1 MTKCIVIVSHI
12 GDDKFETKLQD
23 ALTVAGDGFLT
34 YSQDVSGEGMLTG
47 TVIYNAGLEKA

>member
-23 ALTVAGDGFLT
+23 TLTIAGDGFLT
-34 YSQDVSGEGMLTG
+34 YVQSFSGEGMLAG

>member
-1 MTKCIVIVSHI
+1 MTKCIVVISHV
-12 GDDKFETKLQD
+12 GDSEFETKLQD
-23 ALTVAGDGFLT
+23 ALDIAGDGFLT